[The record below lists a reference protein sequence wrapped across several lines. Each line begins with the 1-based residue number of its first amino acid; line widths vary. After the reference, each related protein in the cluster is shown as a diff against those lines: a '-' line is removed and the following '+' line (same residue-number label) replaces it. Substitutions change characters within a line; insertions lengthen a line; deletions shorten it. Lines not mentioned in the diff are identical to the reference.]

1 MISGI
6 TRVRNEADIIADTLD
21 YYAGICDAGIIVFD
35 DGSTDDTPD
44 ICEAHEA
51 VECVI
56 RRAAEQRVIYT
67 DQGDC
72 RLRAAYRARGDWIL
86 CFDADEWIETDALD
100 GTKDALA
107 FRLFDFYM
115 TPDGNEWI
123 GPEYR
128 DIVMLWRKA
137 SMVGIPVREPALL
150 PDSRVGFGGWVRHYG
165 KARGVERWEDK
176 CRMYQQPGYPR
187 AFQDKWAARE
197 GKGLKSDMLSDFGN
211 PLIRWG
217 DREAKGFQLED

>member
-1 MISGI
+1 MISGV
-6 TRVRNEADIIADTLD
+6 TRVRNEADIIQDTLD
-21 YYAGICDAGIIVFD
+21 YYAGICDAGIVVFD

-51 VECVI
+51 VEGVI
-56 RRAAEQRVIYT
+56 RRKPDQRIIYT

-72 RLRAAYRARGDWIL
+72 RWRAAVRARGEWVL

-100 GTKDALA
+100 PSVDALK

-128 DIVMLWRKA
+128 DIVMMWRKS
-137 SMVGIPVREPALL
+137 SMIDIPVREPKLL
-150 PDSRVGFGGWVRHYG
+150 STSKIGFGGWVRHYG
-165 KARGVERWEDK
+165 KARGLERWERK
-176 CRMYQQPGYPR
+176 CKRYQQQGYP
-187 AFQDKWAARE
+187 QDFRTKWASRE
-197 GKGLKSDMLSDFGN
+197 GQGMKEDFLSDFGR
-211 PLIRWG
+211 PLIRWSE
-217 DREAKGFQLED
+217 RKSKGVRLG